1 MQTDKSTPP
10 ASHPVIRKVSRGFQI
25 TLPPEF
31 RAQHGLDIGDH
42 VRIEQHG
49 DSLIITAISDERQ
62 RLADELLATLT
73 NSESDIDDAE
83 AMRIAINEIK
93 RHRQQKQKNKQS
105 PPTA

>member
-1 MQTDKSTPP
+1 MKADKSTPQAARP
-10 ASHPVIRKVSRGFQI
+10 LIRKVSRGFQI

-62 RLADELLATLT
+62 RLADELLAAL
-73 NSESDIDDAE
+73 SDSTGDDAE

-93 RHRQQKQKNKQS
+93 QHRRQQKTKKQS
-105 PPTA
+105 PPPQ